1 MKKQM
6 TKEEFVESAVI
17 KKAIREFLS
26 REEQEEMERYNDFNY
41 DDYRTKLI
49 KFVEDTHQNSIYK
62 VNFSKYDYLKI
73 RDFTSR
79 YLVNEFN

>member
-6 TKEEFVESAVI
+6 TKEEFVENAVI

-26 REEQEEMERYNDFNY
+26 REEQEEMEKWNDFDYNDF
-41 DDYRTKLI
+41 RTKLI
-49 KFVEDTHQNSIYK
+49 RFVENIHQNSIYSI
-62 VNFSKYDYLKI
+62 NFTKYDYLKI

-79 YLVNEFN
+79 YLVNEVK